1 MTESTPPLVGRESER
16 AAIDGALQALDS
28 GKGAIVAVEGEPG
41 IGKSRLLAHLSAAA
55 GAAGLT
61 VLSGR
66 ASEFEMDLPYALW
79 TDALDRH
86 LADAGE
92 RRLSPP
98 RAGRPRG
105 PRRGAA
111 RARRRSPQRRR
122 RATGTAPTARCAIC
136 WSVWRLHGR
145 WCSAWTTSTGPT
157 RRPPRGSRPW

>member
-1 MTESTPPLVGRESER
+1 MTELTPPLVGRETER

-28 GKGAIVAVEGEPG
+28 GKGAIVAIEGEPG
-41 IGKSRLLAHLSAAA
+41 IGKSRLLDHLSATA
-55 GAAGLT
+55 GAAGFT

-92 RRLSPP
+92 RRLS
-98 RAGRPRG
+98 RLGLA
-105 PRRGAA
+105 
-111 RARRRSPQRRR
+111 
-122 RATGTAPTARCAIC
+122 TARCAIC
-136 WSVWRLHGR
+136 WSVWPVHGR
-145 WCSAWTTSTGPT
+145 WCCAWTTSTGPT